1 MAYEDSAGLNVHNQ
15 YGPRTS
21 GGGQGVLLTDGLV
34 NQYVINLPSAGLYD
48 RKIPVRNDVK
58 ITRIDLSFVTAGT
71 VTHIAVG
78 GVAVY
83 DSSTPVTLPVSI
95 PNGNTGLV
103 VVTGGTAGNVVME
116 FENIAGDA
124 FAYS

>member
-1 MAYEDSAGLNVHNQ
+1 MSYEDSAGLNVHNQ
-15 YGPRTS
+15 YGPRAS

-58 ITRIDLSFVTAGT
+58 ITRIDLSFVTGT
-71 VTHIAVG
+71 VTHIKVG
-78 GVAVY
+78 ATDVY
-83 DSSTPVTLPVSI
+83 DSTTPVTLPVAI
-95 PNGNTGLV
+95 PNGSTGVV
-103 VVTGGTAGNVVME
+103 VVTGGTGGNIVME